1 MGVAKFLHAADLHL
15 GAPLESLGESIDS
28 VSFERVKSLV
38 NRAFDR
44 LVDVAIEEDVE
55 FVVLASRQGMR
66 CAKVHKIFGV
76 LSMD

>member
-44 LVDVAIEEDVE
+44 LVDVAIE
-55 FVVLASRQGMR
+55 
-66 CAKVHKIFGV
+66 
-76 LSMD
+76 